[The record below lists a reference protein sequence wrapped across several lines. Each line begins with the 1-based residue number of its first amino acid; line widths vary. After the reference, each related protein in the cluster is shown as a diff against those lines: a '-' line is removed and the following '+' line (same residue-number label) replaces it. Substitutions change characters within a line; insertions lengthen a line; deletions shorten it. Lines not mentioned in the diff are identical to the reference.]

1 MTNDKK
7 EVELVAELAAYRAM
21 FEFMV
26 KVLQA
31 LLVGHEKTDGSL
43 ILEQIKA
50 MLSERKGEF
59 LHLAPMELSPEL
71 QVAGN
76 KTFQEAFSSLSNE
89 VLEGLSF
96 LKDSSSTK

>member
-7 EVELVAELAAYRAM
+7 AVEIVAELAAYRAM
-21 FEFMV
+21 FKFMV

-31 LLVGHEKTDGSL
+31 LLIGHEKTDGSV
-43 ILEQIKA
+43 ILEQIEA

-59 LHLAPMELSPEL
+59 LHPAPMELSPEL
-71 QVAGN
+71 QLAGN
-76 KTFQEAFSSLSNE
+76 KTFQEVFSSLSNE
-89 VLEGLSF
+89 VLEELCF